1 MAIVFEQPKKSV
13 NWVPILFAVFIIGFL
28 IFAAY
33 YLFFAPSPKLDIVLP
48 APLERASQISKLEFI
63 EAATVLNSAAFRR
76 LQNYV
81 GPPAAGQLGR
91 SNPFVKF

>member
-1 MAIVFEQPKKSV
+1 MAIVFEQSKKSV
-13 NWVPILFAVFIIGFL
+13 NWVPILFTVFILGFL
-28 IFAAY
+28 AFAAY

-63 EAATVLNSAAFRR
+63 DVATILNSTAFRR

-81 GPPAAGQLGR
+81 GPPASGRLGR
-91 SNPFVKF
+91 SNPFVKL